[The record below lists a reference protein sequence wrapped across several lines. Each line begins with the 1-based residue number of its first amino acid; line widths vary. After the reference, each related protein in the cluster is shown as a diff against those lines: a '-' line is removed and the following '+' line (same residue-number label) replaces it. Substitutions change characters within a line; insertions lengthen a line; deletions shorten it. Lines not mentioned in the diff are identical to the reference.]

1 MKKPV
6 VSSNKYLFM
15 KQYTTIN
22 KILLKIAIYDFG
34 GSVFIPKIYD
44 CYKDTQKS

>member
-6 VSSNKYLFM
+6 VSSNKYLFR
-15 KQYTTIN
+15 KQYTNET
-22 KILLKIAIYDFG
+22 LSKIATHDFG
-34 GSVFIPKIYD
+34 GSVFVPKIYD